1 MPQWPSGRRSKPPRR
16 PAPRPGVARLVS
28 FLRAA
33 EALVAAAAYAAV
45 AILLMS
51 DVIGR
56 EVFGQ
61 AFLGTQQ
68 LAVYAAIIAG
78 FLGLSLA
85 TSDNSHLRPAFMDF
99 ALRRWDR
106 RVDRIG
112 DAVSFLFYLAAA
124 YVAWTF
130 VAVSMDAGDRAPVL
144 YFVVWPLQL
153 VIPYAFV
160 SAGLKH
166 LAFALRPGLKP
177 RPNAAA
183 G

>member
-1 MPQWPSGRRSKPPRR
+1 MT
-16 PAPRPGVARLVS
+16 
-28 FLRAA
+28 
-33 EALVAAAAYAAV
+33 EAIVAAAAYAAV

-78 FLGLSLA
+78 FLGLTLA
-85 TSDNSHLRPAFMDF
+85 TSDNSHLRPEFMDF
-99 ALRRWDR
+99 AFRKWAVVE
-106 RVDRIG
+106 RVG
-112 DAVSFLFYLAAA
+112 DTLSGVFFFASA
-124 YVAWTF
+124 YIAWTF
-130 VAVSMDAGDRAPVL
+130 VAISMDAGDKAPVL

-153 VIPYAFV
+153 VIPYAFI

-166 LAFALRPGLKP
+166 LAFALRPDLKP
-177 RPNAAA
+177 RPDTPA